1 MKKVTC
7 REEQERILLHL
18 KKHLTECI
26 YLTIDL
32 EIYGY
37 THPEVEFWYDEK
49 EGEVETVLMKYYDSF
64 QIFSANENWDASKS
78 AEFMKSYMV
87 KTICGKESMIIKLA
101 ELMPEYKVQY
111 GIVVKEDS
119 FKEFKQFE
127 LVRSAVPE
135 DAREIAELLLT
146 DEDFGT
152 NYSLDGLEKQLSDRM
167 KEKKGRSFVMV
178 EDHKIVAH
186 TAIYAECE
194 DVAVES
200 GLIVHEDYQ
209 KKFYGMIIHEFIKKK
224 LLTEGKTLYGFRI
237 VDNMQRYAKA
247 VGMNVC
253 GHYGKMTRE

>member
-1 MKKVTC
+1 MKKITC
-7 REEQERILLHL
+7 REEQEKVLIYL

-32 EIYGY
+32 EIYGFD
-37 THPEVEFWYDEK
+37 HPEVVFWYDEK
-49 EGEVETVLMKYYDSF
+49 EGELETILMKYYDSF
-64 QIFSANENWDASKS
+64 QIFSADEQWDASKS
-78 AEFMKSYMV
+78 AEVIRPYEVM
-87 KTICGKESMIIKLA
+87 TICGKESMIVKLA
-101 ELMPEYKVQY
+101 KEMPEYKVQY
-111 GIVVKEDS
+111 GIVVKEDA

-127 LVRSAVPE
+127 LIRDAKPE

-146 DEDFGT
+146 DEDFGM
-152 NYSLDGLEKQLSDRM
+152 NYSLEGLEKQLSDRM
-167 KEKKGRSFVMV
+167 IEKKGRSYVLV
-178 EDHKIVAH
+178 EDDKIVAH

-200 GLIVHEDYQ
+200 GLIVHEDYK

-224 LLTEGKTLYGFRI
+224 LITEGKTLYGFRI